1 MRTLALIVILAAA
14 PAAAAS
20 VDAEQAQ
27 ASERLAARAQ
37 DALDGILGAGR
48 SKVEIDVVGEHS
60 QIDSDAE
67 FLIPVD
73 NGSSKAVKGASKAAK
88 DAYQLD
94 LPGYVK
100 DKSAEAAKE
109 KEKAAA
115 AAAAQKDDAAP
126 SQAFNRQ
133 HEASRHDSG
142 FQIRAVHATVVFD
155 TALAS
160 DTVREASQ
168 LLPQLLNLDMT
179 RGDTLNLLRAP
190 LRPLWKSAFS
200 TPGDWRSAA
209 YALGGGLFAVLVAL
223 IVFAGLVGAGR
234 ALGGSLGRELAAG
247 RAPPP
252 GAAPDEAEPLPE
264 LSPGAAGFL
273 EEGAAAGSAAGA
285 FAALAVR
292 AMGKMKFASV
302 LVSECSPATSISTFD
317 RPGPRIPSSASCARA
332 ASLSE
337 AWVCSESTGAAA
349 AAGEAAR
356 AAISASLLIPRKIHH
371 QDGFAVKELLSARG
385 KVKPKRLPRPGSDS
399 ANTRPPWRSMIA
411 FTIESPRPVPPERR
425 GSAPR
430 SNGRKRRAS
439 VAAGIPTPLSL
450 TTHST
455 SAPRRRALTAM
466 LPPGA
471 VNLIALDT
479 RFVTTCV
486 MRSES
491 RRSCGKSASEVNA
504 RVRPRSTARD
514 RWNST
519 ESSTRRAK
527 SALLGRNSS
536 LPRSIF
542 ARSSRLVTK

>member
-285 FAALAVR
+285 TPLLGRRFDFLIGKDPDLIVRAVSTEKPEDLSLFFGHLAESIPDLASRLFGHLTPDVQAEVSQALLKLAVADPERLTALEERVRQAIENGVMGPQSLGRMLSRVSGNAR
-292 AMGKMKFASV
+292 ADLLERLA
-302 LVSECSPATSISTFD
+302 ARD
-317 RPGPRIPSSASCARA
+317 ARA
-332 ASLSE
+332 AEEVERHMFSFEDLDGIE
-337 AWVCSESTGAAA
+337 AAPLRRLLGAVPYEVWGPALRGAPRALLEAVLADLPEGPRELVREAAA
-349 AAGEAAR
+349 VPQPRDKIDEARSKILDAYSALEAKGELPAAGR
-356 AAISASLLIPRKIHH
+356 AGKK
-371 QDGFAVKELLSARG
+371 DG
-385 KVKPKRLPRPGSDS
+385 D
-399 ANTRPPWRSMIA
+399 
-411 FTIESPRPVPPERR
+411 
-425 GSAPR
+425 
-430 SNGRKRRAS
+430 
-439 VAAGIPTPLSL
+439 
-450 TTHST
+450 
-455 SAPRRRALTAM
+455 
-466 LPPGA
+466 
-471 VNLIALDT
+471 
-479 RFVTTCV
+479 
-486 MRSES
+486 
-491 RRSCGKSASEVNA
+491 
-504 RVRPRSTARD
+504 
-514 RWNST
+514 
-519 ESSTRRAK
+519 
-527 SALLGRNSS
+527 
-536 LPRSIF
+536 
-542 ARSSRLVTK
+542 LV